1 MSGGALD
8 YAFRRVGSAA
18 DLIREHDNA
27 TTLHKAFAEHLS
39 LVADA
44 LHDLEWE
51 LSDDYGK
58 GDADKAIRA
67 VLGG

>member
-1 MSGGALD
+1 MSGGSLD
-8 YAFRRVGSAA
+8 YVYYRVREAA
-18 DLIREHDNA
+18 ESIREGEDS
-27 TTLHKAFAEHLS
+27 TTLHKAFAAHLD

-51 LSDDYGK
+51 QSGDCGK
-58 GDADKAIRA
+58 GDADKAIRE